1 MSEKSVRPSTIDG
14 IKSLAKS
21 IKRDKGIK
29 HSEAL
34 DCAAQAA
41 GFSNFTHA
49 TRELGDKP
57 RHFLWITAR
66 WFDRATK
73 ERGQET
79 LKVAFDRPY
88 AELVSP
94 SQARSDRYLGNVRA
108 DAPDHLVILSMSEN
122 VDLARR
128 HVCEVARTLQFIDAT
143 GLKPSNARRP
153 YPKGRFD
160 NRVPNQDHASV
171 WWDPVHRRHVLA
183 DEPYVR
189 PEDPISEERLAWAKQ
204 YGWEIVKPGW
214 GSIYWTDG
222 GCWLF
227 LMTDRAKG
235 PSLKPLVDA
244 LEKAP
249 KPVAAKRW
257 TGFSG
262 AYHAPV
268 DTPGTRAAAAVK
280 EAAVEKLRK
289 PARKRASIAYTMSFV
304 GRRLR
309 PDARMPVQAHQEVG
323 ALLKSVL
330 VAAAKRDG
338 ARTRIDRMRSE
349 LDEWVQREYS
359 HSELDQETFSDLYYH
374 EDDLDPSSPMSRDE
388 MIRRIETARSIL
400 VRHYPDC
407 PPLDDVKGQADR
419 AIASIRS
426 WRV

>member
-21 IKRDKGIK
+21 LKRDNGIK

-34 DCAAQAA
+34 DCAARAA
-41 GFSNFTHA
+41 GFSNFIHA
-49 TRELGDKP
+49 NRELGDRP

-66 WFDRATK
+66 WFDHATK

-94 SQARSDRYLGNVRA
+94 SQARNDRYLGNVRA
-108 DAPDHLVILSMSEN
+108 EAPDHLVILSMSESIE
-122 VDLARR
+122 LARR
-128 HVCEVARTLQFIDAT
+128 HVCEVARTLQFIDIT
-143 GLKPSNARRP
+143 GLKPSDANRA

-189 PEDPISEERLAWAKQ
+189 ADDPISEERIAWAQ
-204 YGWEIVKPGW
+204 RHGWEIVKPAW

-244 LEKAP
+244 LEKGP

-257 TGFSG
+257 SGFSG
-262 AYHAPV
+262 AYYAAV
-268 DTPGTRAAAAVK
+268 DTPGGRARQARQRCPRCANPRASGLPLPITWPLSAAVCVRTH
-280 EAAVEKLRK
+280 ACR
-289 PARKRASIAYTMSFV
+289 S
-304 GRRLR
+304 RRTS
-309 PDARMPVQAHQEVG
+309 
-323 ALLKSVL
+323 KS
-330 VAAAKRDG
+330 AN
-338 ARTRIDRMRSE
+338 
-349 LDEWVQREYS
+349 Y
-359 HSELDQETFSDLYYH
+359 
-374 EDDLDPSSPMSRDE
+374 
-388 MIRRIETARSIL
+388 
-400 VRHYPDC
+400 
-407 PPLDDVKGQADR
+407 
-419 AIASIRS
+419 
-426 WRV
+426 

>member
-143 GLKPSNARRP
+143 GLKPSDARRP

-189 PEDPISEERLAWAKQ
+189 PEDPISEERLAWAKR
-204 YGWEIVKPGW
+204 YGWEIVKPAW

-235 PSLKPLVDA
+235 PSLRPLVDA

-262 AYHAPV
+262 AYHAAV
-268 DTPGTRAAAAVK
+268 DTPGTRAAAAAK
-280 EAAVEKLRK
+280 EAAVAKVRK

-309 PDARMPVQAHQEVG
+309 PDARMPVEAHQEVG
-323 ALLKSVL
+323 TLLKSVL

-374 EDDLDPSSPMSRDE
+374 EDDLDASLPMSRDE

-400 VRHYPDC
+400 ARHYPDC
-407 PPLDDVKGQADR
+407 PPLDEVKGQADR

>member
-79 LKVAFDRPY
+79 LKVGFDRPY

-143 GLKPSNARRP
+143 GLKPSDARRP

-189 PEDPISEERLAWAKQ
+189 PEDPISEERLAWAKR
-204 YGWEIVKPGW
+204 YGWEIVKPAW

-235 PSLKPLVDA
+235 PSLKPLADA

-262 AYHAPV
+262 AYHAAV
-268 DTPGTRAAAAVK
+268 DTPGTRAGAAAK
-280 EAAVEKLRK
+280 EAAVAKVRK
-289 PARKRASIAYTMSFV
+289 PARKRLHCLHHVIRRPAPAS
-304 GRRLR
+304 GRPHAGRGASGSRHPAEIRSGGGGEARWCPHPDR
-309 PDARMPVQAHQEVG
+309 PYAQ
-323 ALLKSVL
+323 
-330 VAAAKRDG
+330 
-338 ARTRIDRMRSE
+338 RTRRMGAARIFP
-349 LDEWVQREYS
+349 QRAGPGN
-359 HSELDQETFSDLYYH
+359 LLG
-374 EDDLDPSSPMSRDE
+374 
-388 MIRRIETARSIL
+388 
-400 VRHYPDC
+400 
-407 PPLDDVKGQADR
+407 PLLP
-419 AIASIRS
+419 
-426 WRV
+426 

>member
-34 DCAAQAA
+34 ECAAQAA
-41 GFSNFTHA
+41 GFNNFIHA
-49 TRELGDKP
+49 SRELGDKP

-94 SQARSDRYLGNVRA
+94 SQARNDRYLGNVRA
-108 DAPDHLVILSMSEN
+108 EASDHLAILAMSES
-122 VDLARR
+122 VELARR
-128 HVCEVARTLQFIDAT
+128 RVCEVARTLQFIDAT
-143 GLKPSNARRP
+143 GLKPSDARRP

-160 NRVPNQDHASV
+160 NRVPDQDHASV
-171 WWDPVHRRHVLA
+171 WWDPVQRRHVLA

-189 PEDPISEERLAWAKQ
+189 ADDPISEERIAWAQ
-204 YGWEIVKPGW
+204 RHGWEIIKPAW

-227 LMTDRAKG
+227 LMADRATG
-235 PSLKPLVDA
+235 PSLKPILEA

-249 KPVAAKRW
+249 NPVAAKRW

-262 AYHAPV
+262 VYHAAV
-268 DTPGTRAAAAVK
+268 DTPGTRAAAAAR
-280 EAAVEKLRK
+280 EAAVPKVRK
-289 PARKRASIAYTMSFV
+289 PARKRASIAYNMAFV

-309 PDARMPVQAHQEVG
+309 PDARMPVEAHQQVG
-323 ALLKSVL
+323 ALLKMVL
-330 VAAAKRDG
+330 VAATKRDG
-338 ARTRIDRMRSE
+338 ARTRIDRMRSD

-359 HSELDQETFSDLYYH
+359 PRELDQEIFSDLYYH
-374 EDDLDPSSPMSRDE
+374 EDDIDPRSPMSRDE
-388 MIRRIETARSIL
+388 MILNIETVKSIL
-400 VRHYPDC
+400 TRHYPDC
-407 PPLDDVKGQADR
+407 PPLDEVTGQADR
-419 AIASIRS
+419 AIASLRS
-426 WRV
+426 WRM

>member
-34 DCAAQAA
+34 DCAAQSA
-41 GFSNFTHA
+41 GFNNFIHA
-49 TRELGDKP
+49 SRELDDKP
-57 RHFLWITAR
+57 RHYLWITAR
-66 WFDRATK
+66 WFDRTTK
-73 ERGQET
+73 ARGQET

-88 AELVSP
+88 GELVSP
-94 SQARSDRYLGNVRA
+94 SQARNDRYLGNVRA
-108 DAPDHLVILSMSEN
+108 EAPDHLVILSMSQDVE
-122 VDLARR
+122 LARR
-128 HVCEVARTLQFIDAT
+128 RICEVARTLQFIDTT
-143 GLKPSNARRP
+143 GLKPSDARQA

-160 NRVPNQDHASV
+160 NRVPDQDHASV

-189 PEDPISEERLAWAKQ
+189 ADDPISEKRLAWAARH
-204 YGWEIVKPGW
+204 GWEIVKPDW

-235 PSLKPLVDA
+235 PSLNPLVQA

-249 KPVAAKRW
+249 KPVASKRW
-257 TGFSG
+257 SGFSG
-262 AYHAPV
+262 DYHAAV
-268 DTPGTRAAAAVK
+268 DTPGTRAAAAAK
-280 EAAVEKLRK
+280 AAAVPKPRK
-289 PARKRASIAYTMSFV
+289 RARKRASIAYNMTFV

-309 PDARMPVQAHQEVG
+309 PDARMPIEAHKQVG
-323 ALLKSVL
+323 GLLKTVL
-330 VAAAKRDG
+330 VAAERRDG
-338 ARTRIDRMRSE
+338 ARTRIDRMRSD

-359 HSELDQETFSDLYYH
+359 LRELDQQTFSELYYH
-374 EDDLDPSSPMSRDE
+374 EDNIDLRSPMSRDE
-388 MIRRIETARSIL
+388 MILRIETAKSIL
-400 VRHYPDC
+400 TLHYPDC
-407 PPLDDVKGQADR
+407 PPLDEVKGQADR